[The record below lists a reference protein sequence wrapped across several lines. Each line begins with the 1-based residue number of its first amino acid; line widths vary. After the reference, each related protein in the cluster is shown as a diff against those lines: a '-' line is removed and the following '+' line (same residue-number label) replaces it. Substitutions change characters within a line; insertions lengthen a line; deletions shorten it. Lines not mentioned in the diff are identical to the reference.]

1 MSPSL
6 SSDYRS
12 ILSLALPIS
21 AGTFTQFLVVLTD
34 NYFLSQV
41 SDAAL
46 NGAGN
51 AGILYVTLA
60 MVGQGLAS
68 LGQILIA
75 RRVGEGRGERAL
87 VLLRTGLLGLL
98 LIGFCLIATVHLA
111 LQLGFA
117 DVFRDPTTGDV
128 FSRFIA
134 VRKWG
139 FLPGFMMLMLY
150 AYFMGTAR
158 SKVLMVSM
166 ISVGMVN
173 ILGDSIL
180 ISGRWGLPG
189 LGAEGAAWA
198 SFGSECAGLSVLLV
212 AVIRANGRAVWERQ
226 LLNLQEIW
234 HWVKL
239 AFPLVLQLTL
249 TLGTWSMFFFLV
261 EQVGM
266 LELKVSHV
274 ARNYFMLAFTV
285 TQGVQQTT
293 RTYVS
298 TLLGEERGSELPDT
312 LRRLF
317 VVNITGILILA
328 HGLLLYPEW
337 LAQPFFDDPEGL
349 QAAGKTLPVIFL
361 AMMLYS
367 AVSVMLSA
375 IQGSGHTTPA
385 LVIELS
391 AIVIYAFCA
400 FSVTLWWPQ
409 PVWRIWWVEFTY
421 FSSMGLGCAWFLFRH
436 DWRSKRI

>member
-117 DVFRDPTTGDV
+117 DVFRDPATGDV

-139 FLPGFMMLMLY
+139 FC
-150 AYFMGTAR
+150 R
-158 SKVLMVSM
+158 
-166 ISVGMVN
+166 
-173 ILGDSIL
+173 DS
-180 ISGRWGLPG
+180 
-189 LGAEGAAWA
+189 
-198 SFGSECAGLSVLLV
+198 
-212 AVIRANGRAVWERQ
+212 
-226 LLNLQEIW
+226 
-234 HWVKL
+234 
-239 AFPLVLQLTL
+239 
-249 TLGTWSMFFFLV
+249 
-261 EQVGM
+261 
-266 LELKVSHV
+266 
-274 ARNYFMLAFTV
+274 
-285 TQGVQQTT
+285 
-293 RTYVS
+293 
-298 TLLGEERGSELPDT
+298 
-312 LRRLF
+312 
-317 VVNITGILILA
+317 
-328 HGLLLYPEW
+328 
-337 LAQPFFDDPEGL
+337 
-349 QAAGKTLPVIFL
+349 
-361 AMMLYS
+361 
-367 AVSVMLSA
+367 
-375 IQGSGHTTPA
+375 
-385 LVIELS
+385 
-391 AIVIYAFCA
+391 
-400 FSVTLWWPQ
+400 
-409 PVWRIWWVEFTY
+409 
-421 FSSMGLGCAWFLFRH
+421 
-436 DWRSKRI
+436 